1 MTLDMNKQ
9 QSLIIKAFAII
20 FVIMFHTKV
29 FPCGGAIGVHLFL
42 IVSGYGIYCSLE
54 KGTDNYWGK
63 RISSVYFPYLFC
75 TVIFLILR
83 AILYGNI
90 SFVTVI
96 ISVLG
101 QDFGLNAD
109 PTMWYIAYI
118 FACYLIAWIV
128 FKLKNRPIVAIMF
141 GILAFGTITLFGY

>member
-63 RISSVYFPYLFC
+63 RISSVYFPYL
-75 TVIFLILR
+75 FLILR

>member
-54 KGTDNYWGK
+54 KE
-63 RISSVYFPYLFC
+63 RIITGEKESV
-75 TVIFLILR
+75 
-83 AILYGNI
+83 
-90 SFVTVI
+90 
-96 ISVLG
+96 
-101 QDFGLNAD
+101 Q
-109 PTMWYIAYI
+109 YI
-118 FACYLIAWIV
+118 FHICFALLY
-128 FKLKNRPIVAIMF
+128 FSF
-141 GILAFGTITLFGY
+141 